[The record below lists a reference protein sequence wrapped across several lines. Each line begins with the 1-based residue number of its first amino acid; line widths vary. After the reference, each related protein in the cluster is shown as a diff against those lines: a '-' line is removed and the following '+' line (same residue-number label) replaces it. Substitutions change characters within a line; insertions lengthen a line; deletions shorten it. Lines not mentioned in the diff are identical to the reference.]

1 MSEREDTSNLNR
13 REQRALQR
21 LGRNKVIRASL
32 KESSDVIAKAQP
44 VVLRSFDDLAEENG
58 DVDFYSQELDT
69 SQLALRNLQLGH
81 QFMRV
86 LRTTGVSKETI
97 RSHAVNMST
106 GSFDGRS
113 FLADLT
119 READPRKLRSSIN
132 VINSL
137 YQQTDKT
144 RKFLA
149 DDAQV
154 WVELMKDRD
163 IPLDD
168 LYLEAICARQET
180 VGLLR
185 LQIEWLQQHDAEDIP
200 AQGENRDE
208 LHPPPPVD
216 IMPPPSVTPFP
227 LQDWKLHWTTRRW
240 STEPQYLV
248 RIPTNSRDEALAH
261 IKSTLFGEIM
271 IKPVS
276 VLNALEFYLRQD
288 VLQRA
293 MASRLK
299 YVPEY
304 MRDWIKIKRGR
315 DRMLLLVPEEGR
327 AIFFAGNRD
336 EIYRNI

>member
-1 MSEREDTSNLNR
+1 MH
-13 REQRALQR
+13 
-21 LGRNKVIRASL
+21 
-32 KESSDVIAKAQP
+32 
-44 VVLRSFDDLAEENG
+44 SFDDLAEEAG
-58 DVDFYSQELDT
+58 DVDFYSHELNMYQR
-69 SQLALRNLQLGH
+69 SLRNLQLSR
-81 QFMRV
+81 QLMRA
-86 LRTTGVSKETI
+86 LLTTGVSEETI
-97 RSHAVNMST
+97 RLHEVNAST
-106 GSFDGRS
+106 ERFDGES

-119 READPRKLRSSIN
+119 READPRRFFSNKN

-144 RKFLA
+144 KLFIP

-154 WVELMKDRD
+154 WSELLKDKD

-168 LYLEAICARQET
+168 LYLEAIRAGKET
-180 VGLLR
+180 VGLLQ
-185 LQIEWLQQHDAEDIP
+185 LQIEWLQECKTEEKPTQDEHS
-200 AQGENRDE
+200 DE
-208 LHPPPPVD
+208 LQLPAPVSL
-216 IMPPPSVTPFP
+216 PQPTEVPFA
-227 LQDWKLHWTTRRW
+227 LQEWELHWTTRHW
-240 STEPQYLV
+240 SAEPQHLV
-248 RIPTNSRDEALAH
+248 RIPTTSKDEALAH
-261 IKSTLFGEIM
+261 IKRALFGEVM
-271 IKPVS
+271 VKPVS

-304 MRDWIKIKRGR
+304 TRDWIKIKRGR